1 MKLLIVLLGSNPLPV
16 FVTIK
21 AVKLEVALGF
31 EKLLFV
37 FSEHT
42 QLYLPYIGTALEL
55 ADDSILYCNL
65 EENQR
70 RPEKIRETITKA
82 LEALNPQPTRIH
94 FNHTGGTKTMAIHCF
109 TAISAFAT
117 GRKLPLTISDLDPD
131 THKLNV
137 TANGNTISYPLSG
150 SYLDS
155 IKCKIEDLT
164 GLHGFSTKIPGQE
177 EIKDPYMGLPLQ
189 SFFAD
194 ILSNLHLSSFPKGL
208 FHDRWSELREINN
221 IGKNYEKLLDYLKNR
236 LNLPEKHEILKYF
249 CFTKLP
255 TIANLEEAVLLTNLY
270 GILDFVDGKW
280 LEYFVF
286 CRLKALISSG
296 SIISYQV
303 LHSHKVWLPD
313 LASKRDCELDVV
325 VMQGYQLTLISCSTG
340 RRISEIK
347 HKAFEAVF
355 RAHQLGGEQ
364 AKVLVVSMMSA
375 AEPRGKNDYTLKSLD
390 YDLKSF
396 ELNRNV
402 FLAGLEHLQNSV
414 SPGSCPDFTS
424 LDDILIKVLS

>member
-42 QLYLPYIGTALEL
+42 QLYLPYIRTALEL
-55 ADDSILYCNL
+55 AGDSILYCNL

-208 FHDRWSELREINN
+208 FHDRWNEVRDTPMV
-221 IGKNYEKLLDYLKNR
+221 KRVPVKLPEYLKSKLGLDSKEKIVCHFHLGT
-236 LNLPEKHEILKYF
+236 LNAVVSMEEEQIL
-249 CFTKLP
+249 
-255 TIANLEEAVLLTNLY
+255 NNLY
-270 GILDFVDGKW
+270 GILEFIDGIW
-280 LEYFVF
+280 LEYMVF
-286 CRLKALISSG
+286 ARIKALHDNRK
-296 SIISYQV
+296 IIADHV

-325 VMQGYQLTLISCSTG
+325 VMQGYQLTLISCTTG
-340 RRISEIK
+340 RRISEVK
-347 HKAFEAVF
+347 QKAFEAVF

-375 AEPRGKNDYTLKSLD
+375 AEPKDKNDYTLKSLD

-414 SPGSCPDFTS
+414 SPGSCPDFAS